1 MKNSRYEEFMKIV
14 KDNPEWAQALK
25 QSHTEVG
32 ENSLRA
38 LLAVLAITG
47 FVTSTKVKVI
57 IDVLG
62 ALLVVS
68 LYLKKNV
75 LSDPKVKAFIERSL
89 ETLSTNG
96 KKYFEIIYSYFESK
110 VRSVRAS

>member
-1 MKNSRYEEFMKIV
+1 MKNSRYEEFLKIV
-14 KDNPEWAQALK
+14 KDNPEWRAAL
-25 QSHTEVG
+25 SRSDNEVG

-47 FVTSTKVKVI
+47 FVTSAKVRVI

-75 LSDPKVKAFIERSL
+75 LNDPKVRAFIERNL
-89 ETLSTNG
+89 EALSNNS
-96 KKYFEIIYSYFESK
+96 KKYFEIIYTYFESK
-110 VRSVRAS
+110 VRSSKAA